1 MNIDN
6 KIKRTEKE
14 NVIMERIFT
23 NALRKQ
29 LRQRIKGT
37 ISVHIIDDILIIDIV
52 DGVSQYWR
60 YTLNNLSVNL
70 SVGLSSKIV
79 SDVIVKQY
87 KKYIFKQYFR

>member
-14 NVIMERIFT
+14 NDIMERIFT

-37 ISVHIIDDILIIDIV
+37 ISVHIIDGILIIDIV

>member
-23 NALRKQ
+23 NAIGKQ

-37 ISVHIIDDILIIDIV
+37 ISVHIIDDILIVDIV
-52 DGVSQYWR
+52 DGVSHYWR

-87 KKYIFKQYFR
+87 KKYILKQYFR